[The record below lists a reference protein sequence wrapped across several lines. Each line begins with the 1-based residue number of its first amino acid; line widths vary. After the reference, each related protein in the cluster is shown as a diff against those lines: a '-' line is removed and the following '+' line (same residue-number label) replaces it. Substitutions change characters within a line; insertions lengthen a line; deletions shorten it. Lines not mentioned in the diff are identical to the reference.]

1 MDLFV
6 PLNSLLM
13 DNCIIYIF
21 ISFVGMDI
29 MTDVG
34 LYYLSI
40 FELFAL
46 AFGQEGQKMVIKIN
60 ID

>member
-1 MDLFV
+1 
-6 PLNSLLM
+6 
-13 DNCIIYIF
+13 
-21 ISFVGMDI
+21 MDI

-46 AFGQEGQKMVIKIN
+46 AFGQEGQKMVVKIN